1 MKFKKIISF
10 VVCLLVLLNIPGILL
25 ETQSIAVSSP
35 VSYFIFFL
43 LGVLIITNK
52 TKFPKQILFMAGIS
66 SLYFFIGAFQYEESF
81 IALSINYVKFL
92 LYLFG
97 LFVSLK
103 HINQNTII
111 FLLLAGAITILLDS
125 LYFRFNDFQGIGY
138 VSQYGRYSGFY
149 LNPNTASMICL
160 FGYVLSITKTNYLKL
175 LSIAFTFFGFIT
187 LSRTFMATWFLIT
200 IIYLFYNRKYIVKTF
215 LFLIVSVF
223 SLITFSENLNL
234 DTRRFDFLV
243 NLFSG
248 QINNEVLND
257 NSRQYQWGSTT
268 TAVFVAQGCDKLDDL
283 HILTLNI
290 LIVTDIS
297 TSKRSLLTFAHPSL
311 GVNKAVVEHHE
322 SRVRPSS
329 NAEGWTAPQN
339 NIRIDS
345 FSGNAQEP
353 SIIGATTVDSIG
365 RNIGKSSSTIANST
379 YFDPGLP
386 PLVLMI

>member
-35 VSYFIFFL
+35 VSYFTFFL

-81 IALSINYVKFL
+81 ITLSSKYVKFL

-125 LYFRFNDFQGIGY
+125 LYFRFNDFQGIDY

-160 FGYVLSITKTNYLKL
+160 TGYALSITKTNYWKF
-175 LSIAFTFFGFIT
+175 LSIAFTFFGFLT
-187 LSRTFMATWFLIT
+187 LSRTFMASWFLIT
-200 IIYLFYNRKYIVKTF
+200 IIYLFYNRKYIVKTL

-223 SLITFSENLNL
+223 SLITFSEKLNL
-234 DTRRFDFLV
+234 DVARFDFLV

-248 QINNEVLND
+248 QINNEFLNKD
-257 NSRQYQWGSTT
+257 SRQDQWAKFYDGILNSPIIGNGYSSFGQSLDGLGDAGVHNSFLLIIGESGLLPFLLIIMIFFFLFKKSYNLRKKNLTFLLLMFVLFIQFLVSHNFFDSGLMLF
-268 TAVFVAQGCDKLDDL
+268 VF
-283 HILTLNI
+283 LNI
-290 LIVTDIS
+290 IYLLNFNYN
-297 TSKRSLLTFAHPSL
+297 KR
-311 GVNKAVVEHHE
+311 
-322 SRVRPSS
+322 
-329 NAEGWTAPQN
+329 
-339 NIRIDS
+339 
-345 FSGNAQEP
+345 
-353 SIIGATTVDSIG
+353 II
-365 RNIGKSSSTIANST
+365 
-379 YFDPGLP
+379 
-386 PLVLMI
+386 

>member
-1 MKFKKIISF
+1 MYKKIISF
-10 VVCLLVLLNIPGILL
+10 VVCFLVLLNIPSIVL
-25 ETQSIAVSSP
+25 ETQSFGLSSP
-35 VSYFIFFL
+35 ISYFMFFL

-52 TKFPKQILFMAGIS
+52 TKFPKQILFLAGIS

-200 IIYLFYNRKYIVKTF
+200 IIYLFYNRKYIVKTL
-215 LFLIVSVF
+215 LFLIVSAF

-234 DTRRFDFLV
+234 DTDRFKFLV

-257 NSRQYQWGSTT
+257 DSRQDHWAKFYDGILNSPIIGNGYSSFGQSLDG
-268 TAVFVAQGCDKLDDL
+268 QGNAGVHNSFLL
-283 HILTLNI
+283 ILGESGFLPFSLIIALFISLLYRSWTIIRQNIMPFLLIISLIITLMVSHILFSSGIQIFI
-290 LIVTDIS
+290 LVFIIYN
-297 TSKRSLLTFAHPSL
+297 LTKKTA
-311 GVNKAVVEHHE
+311 NK
-322 SRVRPSS
+322 
-329 NAEGWTAPQN
+329 
-339 NIRIDS
+339 
-345 FSGNAQEP
+345 
-353 SIIGATTVDSIG
+353 
-365 RNIGKSSSTIANST
+365 
-379 YFDPGLP
+379 
-386 PLVLMI
+386 LV